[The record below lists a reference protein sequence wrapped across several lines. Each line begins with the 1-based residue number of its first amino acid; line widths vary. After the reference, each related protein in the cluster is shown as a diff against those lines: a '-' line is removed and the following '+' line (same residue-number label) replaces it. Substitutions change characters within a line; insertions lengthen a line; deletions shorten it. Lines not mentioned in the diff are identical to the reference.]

1 MDELEGNMKSYNS
14 MLVHAAAIASFA
26 LSLITAAAAQS
37 TIQIGLVQPLT
48 GAFAAAGTDVVN
60 GAKIAADEIN
70 AKGGVLGKKLELI
83 TEDTKS
89 NPTEAAAVA
98 EKLIVRDKVPVLM
111 GASASTATLAVMPK
125 LMEYKVPMLVETS
138 SSSKITTAGNPYIF
152 RIAPP
157 SEVEAVVF
165 GRIVGKLGIKKA
177 DFLVVNNDWGRGTA
191 DEFSKILKDNG
202 IAVGLVERMDQG
214 AQDMSA
220 QLVKFKASGADTLFV
235 TTAVE
240 QLSLVLK
247 QAAALGLNL
256 RIISTGGSQNPDQL
270 ITNVGKAADGTWHL
284 VFFAPWAPEATP
296 DPAAAKTFVAEWN
309 SKGLPFGGLT
319 SSFRGYDGIR
329 AITEAIKIAGK
340 AEPEAIRAALW
351 KVDILGLNGPIKFEK
366 DGPKG
371 QESGQSTPNVYLVK
385 IDNGQVTVP
394 KI

>member
-1 MDELEGNMKSYNS
+1 MKGYNS
-14 MLVHAAAIASFA
+14 MILQSAVIAALA
-26 LSLITAAAAQS
+26 LSLITDAAAQS

-60 GAKIAADEIN
+60 GAKIAADDIN

-125 LMEYKVPMLVETS
+125 LMEYKIPMLVETS
-138 SSSKITTAGNPYIF
+138 SSSKITTSGNPYIF

-165 GRIVGKLGIKKA
+165 GKIVKRIGIKKA

-202 IAVGLVERMDQG
+202 IAVGLVDRMDQG
-214 AQDMSA
+214 AQDMNA
-220 QLVKFKASGADTLFV
+220 QLVKFKGSGADTLFV

-247 QAAALGLNL
+247 QAASLGLNL

-270 ITNVGKAADGTWHL
+270 ITNVGKAADDSWHL

-309 SKGLPFGGLT
+309 SRGLPFGGLT

-329 AITEAIKIAGK
+329 AITEAVKIAGK

-385 IDNGQVTVP
+385 IDSGKVTVP

>member
-1 MDELEGNMKSYNS
+1 MKGYNS
-14 MLVHAAAIASFA
+14 MMVQTAAIAAFA
-26 LSLITAAAAQS
+26 LSLITEAPAQS

-138 SSSKITTAGNPYIF
+138 SSSKITTSGNPYIF

-165 GRIVGKLGIKKA
+165 GKIVGRIGIKKA

-191 DEFSKILKDNG
+191 DEFSKTLKDNA

-214 AQDMSA
+214 AQDMNA
-220 QLVKFKASGADTLFV
+220 QLVKFKGSGADTLFV

-247 QAAALGLNL
+247 QAASLGLNL

-309 SKGLPFGGLT
+309 SRGLPFGGLT

-329 AITEAIKIAGK
+329 AITEAVKIAGK

>member
-1 MDELEGNMKSYNS
+1 MR
-14 MLVHAAAIASFA
+14 VQTAAIAAFG
-26 LSLITAAAAQS
+26 LSLITEAPAQS

-70 AKGGVLGKKLELI
+70 TKGGVLGKKLELI

-138 SSSKITTAGNPYIF
+138 SSSKITTSGNPYIF

-165 GRIVGKLGIKKA
+165 GKIVGRIGIKKA

-191 DEFSKILKDNG
+191 DEFSKTLKDNA

-214 AQDMSA
+214 AQDMNA
-220 QLVKFKASGADTLFV
+220 QLVKFKGSGADTLFV

-247 QAAALGLNL
+247 QAASLGLNL

-309 SKGLPFGGLT
+309 SRGLPFGGLT

-329 AITEAIKIAGK
+329 AITEAVKIAGK

>member
-1 MDELEGNMKSYNS
+1 MKGYNS
-14 MLVHAAAIASFA
+14 MMVQTAAIAVFA
-26 LSLITAAAAQS
+26 LSLITDAPAQS
-37 TIQIGLVQPLT
+37 AIQIGLVQPLT

-138 SSSKITTAGNPYIF
+138 SSSKITTSGNPYIF

-165 GRIVGKLGIKKA
+165 GKIVSRIGIKKA
-177 DFLVVNNDWGRGTA
+177 DFLAVNNDWGRGTA

-214 AQDMSA
+214 AQDMNA
-220 QLVKFKASGADTLFV
+220 QLVKFKGSGADTLFV

-247 QAAALGLNL
+247 QAASLGLNL

-309 SKGLPFGGLT
+309 SRGLPFGGLT

-329 AITEAIKIAGK
+329 AITEAVKIAGK
-340 AEPEAIRAALW
+340 VEPEAIRAALW

>member
-1 MDELEGNMKSYNS
+1 MKRCNF
-14 MLVHAAAIASFA
+14 MIVRTAAIAVFA
-26 LSLITAAAAQS
+26 LTFITYAAAQS
-37 TIQIGLVQPLT
+37 TVQIGLVQPLT

-138 SSSKITTAGNPYIF
+138 SSSKITTSGNPYIF

-157 SEVEAVVF
+157 SEVEAMVF
-165 GRIVGKLGIKKA
+165 GKIVSRVGIKKA

-191 DEFSKILKDNG
+191 DEFGKILKDNG

-214 AQDMSA
+214 AQDMNA
-220 QLVKFKASGADTLFV
+220 QLVKIKGSGADTLFV

-247 QAAALGLNL
+247 QAASLGLNL

-309 SKGLPFGGLT
+309 SRGLPFGGLT

-329 AITEAIKIAGK
+329 AITEAVKIAGK

-366 DGPKG
+366 DGPQG
-371 QESGQSTPNVYLVK
+371 QESGQSAPNVYLVK
-385 IDNGQVTVP
+385 IDNGQITVP

>member
-1 MDELEGNMKSYNS
+1 MKSYNS
-14 MLVHAAAIASFA
+14 MFVQSAAIAVFA
-26 LSLITAAAAQS
+26 LSLITDAAAQS

-60 GAKIAADEIN
+60 GAKIAADDIN

-138 SSSKITTAGNPYIF
+138 SSSKITTSRNPYIF

-165 GRIVGKLGIKKA
+165 GKIVNRIGIKKA

-214 AQDMSA
+214 AQDMNA
-220 QLVKFKASGADTLFV
+220 QLVKFKGSGADTLFV

-247 QAAALGLNL
+247 QAASLGLNL

-296 DPAAAKTFVAEWN
+296 DAAAAKTFVAEWN
-309 SKGLPFGGLT
+309 SRGLPFGGLT

-329 AITEAIKIAGK
+329 AIAEAIKIAGK
-340 AEPEAIRAALW
+340 PEPGAIRAALW

-385 IDNGQVTVP
+385 IDNGKVTVP

>member
-1 MDELEGNMKSYNS
+1 MKGYNS
-14 MLVHAAAIASFA
+14 IFVRSAAIAVFA
-26 LSLITAAAAQS
+26 LSLIADAAAQS

-60 GAKIAADEIN
+60 GAKIAADDIN

-138 SSSKITTAGNPYIF
+138 SSSKITTSGNPYIF

-165 GRIVGKLGIKKA
+165 GKIVNRIGIKKA

-202 IAVGLVERMDQG
+202 IAIGLVERMDQG
-214 AQDMSA
+214 AQDMNA
-220 QLVKFKASGADTLFV
+220 QLVKFKGSGADTLFV

-247 QAAALGLNL
+247 QAASLGLNL

-270 ITNVGKAADGTWHL
+270 ITNVGKAADDSWHL

-309 SKGLPFGGLT
+309 SRGLPFGGLT

-385 IDNGQVTVP
+385 IDNGKVTVP

>member
-1 MDELEGNMKSYNS
+1 MKRYQS
-14 MLVHAAAIASFA
+14 MIGQTAAAAVFVFG
-26 LSLITAAAAQS
+26 LISGAAAQS
-37 TIQIGLVQPLT
+37 TIKIGMVQPLT

-60 GAKIAADEIN
+60 GAKIAVDGIN
-70 AKGGVLGKKLELI
+70 AKGGVLGKSLELV

-89 NPTEAAAVA
+89 NPTEAASVT
-98 EKLIVRDKVPVLM
+98 EKLVIRDKVPVLM

-157 SEVEAVVF
+157 SEVEAAVF
-165 GRIVGKLGIKKA
+165 GKIVKKIGIKKA

-191 DEFSKILKDNG
+191 DEFSKVLKDNG

-214 AQDMSA
+214 AQDMNA
-220 QLVKFKASGADTLFV
+220 QLVKLKGSGADTLFV

-247 QAAALGLNL
+247 QAASLGLNV
-256 RIISTGGSQNPDQL
+256 RMISTGGSQNPDQL
-270 ITNVGKAADGTWHL
+270 ITNVGIAADGTWHL
-284 VFFAPWAPEATP
+284 VFFAPWSPEATP
-296 DPAAAKTFVAEWN
+296 DPAAVKAFVAEWN
-309 SKGLPFGGLT
+309 KRGLPFGSLT

-329 AITEAIKIAGK
+329 TIAEAIKIAGK

-351 KVDILGLNGPIKFEK
+351 NVNILGLNGPIKFER

-371 QESGQSTPNVYLVK
+371 QESGQSTPKVYLVK
-385 IDNGQVTVP
+385 IDNGKVTVP

>member
-1 MDELEGNMKSYNS
+1 MDMKDYNS
-14 MLVHAAAIASFA
+14 MKVQTAAIAAFA
-26 LSLITAAAAQS
+26 LSLITEAPAQS

-70 AKGGVLGKKLELI
+70 TKGGVLGKKLELI

-138 SSSKITTAGNPYIF
+138 SSSKITTSGNPYIF

-165 GRIVGKLGIKKA
+165 GKIVGRIGIKKA

-191 DEFSKILKDNG
+191 DEFSKTLKDNA

-214 AQDMSA
+214 AQDMNA
-220 QLVKFKASGADTLFV
+220 QLVKFKGSGADTLFV

-247 QAAALGLNL
+247 QAASLGLNL

-309 SKGLPFGGLT
+309 RRGLPFGGLT

-329 AITEAIKIAGK
+329 AITEAVKIAGK

>member
-1 MDELEGNMKSYNS
+1 MKRS
-14 MLVHAAAIASFA
+14 MIGQTVSIAALA
-26 LSLITAAAAQS
+26 LGLISSAAAQS
-37 TIQIGLVQPLT
+37 AIPVGLVQPLT

-70 AKGGVLGKKLELI
+70 AKGGVLGKKLELVI
-83 TEDTKS
+83 EDSKS

-138 SSSKITTAGNPYIF
+138 SSSKITTSGNPYIF

-157 SEVEAVVF
+157 SEVEAAVF
-165 GRIVGKLGIKKA
+165 GKIVKRVGIQKA

-191 DEFSKILKDNG
+191 DEFSKVLKDNG
-202 IAVGLVERMDQG
+202 IGVGLVERMDQG
-214 AQDMSA
+214 AQDMNA
-220 QLVKFKASGADTLFV
+220 QLVKFKGSGADTLFV

-247 QAAALGLNL
+247 QAASLGLNL

-270 ITNVGKAADGTWHL
+270 ITNAGKAADGTWHL
-284 VFFAPWAPEATP
+284 VFFAPWAPETTP
-296 DPAAAKTFVAEWN
+296 DPAAAKAFVAEWN
-309 SKGLPFGGLT
+309 HRGLPFGGLT

-340 AEPEAIRAALW
+340 AEPEAIRTALW
-351 KVDILGLNGPIKFEK
+351 NVNILGLNGPIKFEK

-371 QESGQSTPNVYLVK
+371 QESGQSTPTVYLVK
-385 IDNGQVTVP
+385 IDGGKVSVP
-394 KI
+394 RI

>member
-1 MDELEGNMKSYNS
+1 MKGYNS
-14 MLVHAAAIASFA
+14 MIVQSAAIAVFA
-26 LSLITAAAAQS
+26 LSLITDAAAQS

-138 SSSKITTAGNPYIF
+138 SSSKITTSGNPYIF

-165 GRIVGKLGIKKA
+165 GKIVNRIGIHKA
-177 DFLVVNNDWGRGTA
+177 DFLAVNNDWGRGTA
-191 DEFSKILKDNG
+191 DEFGKILKDNG

-214 AQDMSA
+214 AQDMNA
-220 QLVKFKASGADTLFV
+220 QLVKFKGSGADTLFV

-247 QAAALGLNL
+247 QAASLGLNL

-296 DPAAAKTFVAEWN
+296 DAAAAKTFVAEWN
-309 SKGLPFGGLT
+309 SRGLPFGGLT

-385 IDNGQVTVP
+385 IDNGKVTVP

>member
-1 MDELEGNMKSYNS
+1 MKDYNS
-14 MLVHAAAIASFA
+14 MMVQTAAIAAFA
-26 LSLITAAAAQS
+26 LSLITEAPAQS

-138 SSSKITTAGNPYIF
+138 SSSKITTSGNPYIF

-165 GRIVGKLGIKKA
+165 GKIVGRIGIKKA

-220 QLVKFKASGADTLFV
+220 QLVKFKGSGADTLFV

-247 QAAALGLNL
+247 QAASLGLNL

-296 DPAAAKTFVAEWN
+296 DPAAAKTFVADWN
-309 SKGLPFGGLT
+309 SRGLPFGGLT

-329 AITEAIKIAGK
+329 AITEAVKIAGK
-340 AEPEAIRAALW
+340 AEPEAIRVALW

>member
-1 MDELEGNMKSYNS
+1 MKGYNS
-14 MLVHAAAIASFA
+14 MMVQTAAIAVFA
-26 LSLITAAAAQS
+26 LSLITDAPAQS

-138 SSSKITTAGNPYIF
+138 SSSKITTSGNPYIF

-165 GRIVGKLGIKKA
+165 GKIVSRLGIKKA

-220 QLVKFKASGADTLFV
+220 QLVKLKGSGADTLFV

-247 QAAALGLNL
+247 QAASLGLNL

-284 VFFAPWAPEATP
+284 VFLAP
-296 DPAAAKTFVAEWN
+296 
-309 SKGLPFGGLT
+309 
-319 SSFRGYDGIR
+319 
-329 AITEAIKIAGK
+329 
-340 AEPEAIRAALW
+340 
-351 KVDILGLNGPIKFEK
+351 
-366 DGPKG
+366 
-371 QESGQSTPNVYLVK
+371 
-385 IDNGQVTVP
+385 
-394 KI
+394 

>member
-1 MDELEGNMKSYNS
+1 MDMKDYNS
-14 MLVHAAAIASFA
+14 MMVQTAAIAAFA
-26 LSLITAAAAQS
+26 LSLITEAPAQS

-70 AKGGVLGKKLELI
+70 TKGGVLGKKLELI

-138 SSSKITTAGNPYIF
+138 SSSKITTSGNPYIF

-165 GRIVGKLGIKKA
+165 GKIVGRIGIKKA

-191 DEFSKILKDNG
+191 EEFSKSLKDNA

-214 AQDMSA
+214 AQDMNA
-220 QLVKFKASGADTLFV
+220 QLVKFKGSGADTLFV

-247 QAAALGLNL
+247 QAASLGLNL

-309 SKGLPFGGLT
+309 RRGLPFGGLT

-329 AITEAIKIAGK
+329 AITEAVKIAGK

>member
-1 MDELEGNMKSYNS
+1 MKRTYSAVFHS
-14 MLVHAAAIASFA
+14 ATAALLAFA
-26 LSLITAAAAQS
+26 LAGSAAAQS
-37 TIQIGLVQPLT
+37 TIKIGLVQPLT

-60 GAKIAADEIN
+60 GAKIAAEEIN
-70 AKGGVLGKKLELI
+70 AAGGVLGRKLELLV
-83 TEDTKS
+83 EDTRS
-89 NPTEAAAVA
+89 NPTEAASVT

-157 SEVEAVVF
+157 SEVESVVF
-165 GRIVGKLGIKKA
+165 GKIAGRLGMKKA

-191 DEFSKILKDNG
+191 DEFSKMLKEHG
-202 IAVGLVERMDQG
+202 IAVGLVELMDQG
-214 AQDMSA
+214 AQDMNA
-220 QLVKFKASGADTLFV
+220 QLAKLKGSGADTLFV

-247 QAAALGLNL
+247 QAAAMGLNM

-270 ITNVGKAADGTWHL
+270 ITNAGKAAEGTWHL
-284 VFFAPWAPEATP
+284 VFFAPWSPDATP
-296 DPAAAKTFVAEWN
+296 NPKAARAFVDEWN
-309 SKGLPFGGLT
+309 KRGLPFGSLT

-329 AITEAIKIAGK
+329 AIAEAIKIAGK
-340 AEPEAIRAALW
+340 PDPEAIRAAFW

-366 DGPKG
+366 NGPSG
-371 QESGQSTPNVYLVK
+371 QESGQSMPNVYLVK
-385 IDNGQVTVP
+385 IEDGKVIVP

>member
-1 MDELEGNMKSYNS
+1 MKGYNS
-14 MLVHAAAIASFA
+14 MIIQILAITVFA
-26 LSLITAAAAQS
+26 LSLITDAPAQS

-70 AKGGVLGKKLELI
+70 AKGGVLGKKVELI

-89 NPTEAAAVA
+89 NPTEAAAVT

-138 SSSKITTAGNPYIF
+138 SSSKITTSGNPYIF

-165 GRIVGKLGIKKA
+165 GKIVSRLGIKKA

-220 QLVKFKASGADTLFV
+220 QLVKLKGSGADTLFV

-247 QAAALGLNL
+247 QAASLGLNL

-309 SKGLPFGGLT
+309 SRGLPFGGLT

-329 AITEAIKIAGK
+329 AITEAVKVAGK